1 MKFAQKMSC
10 AMILLVA
17 VSFSVGGFLLV
28 WGIFSDALDDAE
40 AQAERWH
47 LMQCYAMESEVLTRM
62 AQGTEITDDGMRS
75 YMQSLPSYES
85 DNLNTM
91 NFMRL
96 MTDESVVYSEFQD
109 DAWSG
114 WFPLNGGDSAYELRR
129 QDDQYFLL
137 LQNEINT
144 PVKTYYMQSVNN
156 VTGVFH
162 SRQQQLWRLWQME
175 AVTLVLCAG
184 AAILLSNRMTRP
196 LKVLSEASSRIAQ
209 GEYDVRTGLDTG
221 DEIGLVSK
229 NFDAMAKAVQQ
240 NVDDLALSVRQ
251 REDFMGA
258 FSHEL
263 KTPMTAIIGYAD
275 TLRSMQVSPEQQRMA
290 AGYIFSEAKRVES
303 LSRKLLMLM
312 GLTEQE
318 TELEPVALEQIFR
331 AVYVALAPISG
342 RVKLC
347 FQKSPGVVV
356 LADKDLLTDLVYNL
370 MHNAL
375 KAEPKDQRIYA
386 LWCYD
391 GTHVRITVADK
402 GRGIPADQLSRITEP
417 FYMVDKSR
425 ARQQGGSGMGLALC
439 SEIARLHGTKLSFES
454 EEGKGTKVSF
464 WLQSYKE
471 EGAGEE

>member
-1 MKFAQKMSC
+1 
-10 AMILLVA
+10 
-17 VSFSVGGFLLV
+17 
-28 WGIFSDALDDAE
+28 
-40 AQAERWH
+40 
-47 LMQCYAMESEVLTRM
+47 
-62 AQGTEITDDGMRS
+62 
-75 YMQSLPSYES
+75 
-85 DNLNTM
+85 
-91 NFMRL
+91 
-96 MTDESVVYSEFQD
+96 
-109 DAWSG
+109 
-114 WFPLNGGDSAYELRR
+114 
-129 QDDQYFLL
+129 
-137 LQNEINT
+137 
-144 PVKTYYMQSVNN
+144 
-156 VTGVFH
+156 
-162 SRQQQLWRLWQME
+162 
-175 AVTLVLCAG
+175 
-184 AAILLSNRMTRP
+184 
-196 LKVLSEASSRIAQ
+196 
-209 GEYDVRTGLDTG
+209 
-221 DEIGLVSK
+221 
-229 NFDAMAKAVQQ
+229 
-240 NVDDLALSVRQ
+240 
-251 REDFMGA
+251 MGA

-391 GTHVRITVADK
+391 GTQVRVTVADK

-464 WLQSYKE
+464 WLQMYKE